1 MTTLD
6 SRRTAPAPPLG
17 RLARVAACLAALLA
31 GGCGVGSGQIPD
43 TRFFVI
49 DYRVPAAPQ
58 AGQVLPV
65 TVGVESFRS
74 DAVYRTD
81 RMVYRKVPYR
91 VDFYPYERWGARP
104 DEFVTDRLLDH
115 LEASRRFREVVRAS
129 GGAAPDYLVRG
140 RVKRFEEVGSAN
152 GKFSALAQVEIFLVE
167 RRSGKVLLQ
176 RQLSHSAEAKSQ
188 PPQGF
193 VEAMAESLR
202 SLLSEAT
209 GQIAETIA
217 RHNGGARP

>member
-1 MTTLD
+1 MT
-6 SRRTAPAPPLG
+6 SSNARRTAFFPPFG
-17 RLARVAACLAALLA
+17 RLARAAACLAALLA
-31 GGCGVGSGQIPD
+31 GGCGVGGGQIPD

-49 DYRVPAAPQ
+49 DYRVPAPSQ

-115 LEASRRFREVVRAS
+115 LEASRRFKEVVRAS
-129 GGAAPDYLVRG
+129 GGATTDYLVRG
-140 RVKRFEEVGSAN
+140 RVKRFEEVGSDN

-176 RQLSHSAEAKSQ
+176 RQLSHSAEAKSR

-193 VEAMAESLR
+193 VEAMAESLKN
-202 SLLSEAT
+202 LLSEAT

-217 RHNGGARP
+217 RHNGAARP